1 MQEANNLTTYSDES
15 PGSKISIKETLS
27 FAMGNGFAMFLA
39 QMGAIMFLTIFWTDV
54 VLIPAAI
61 VGTIF
66 LFSRIF
72 DGFTDVLAGAI
83 IHKTKTRMGKAR
95 PWLLWMA
102 LPSAFT
108 VSILFYAPD
117 FSLAGK
123 IAYAAITYNLFAFFY
138 LTMGGIAILSSV
150 SLITQNQAERSK
162 LVMVA
167 MIFSAIASIV
177 ISAATYKGIEVF
189 GGGSRGYF
197 LFFTIIGII
206 TGLGI
211 LIQFLGTKERA
222 FASAGK
228 TCDSIPWTTGMKHLI
243 KNKYWWI
250 ANGITF
256 FNLLFVGFMAINI
269 FFVVYVLKRQD
280 MVGPVMGLQY
290 VGLIVGSIVL
300 MPVVKKI
307 GKRKGLMLST
317 TIQIIASIIMFIEPT
332 SLPLILIGIFIR
344 GFGSISIGLQQSFL
358 ADTVEYGEWK
368 CGARTEG
375 LCFSSA
381 SFCMKVAT
389 GLGGAMVGW
398 MLAWGGY
405 VPNAAQQSS
414 KALSAITFMFIG
426 SLAVLAIVQ
435 FILAYFF
442 KLDNE
447 YNDILR
453 DLKNRREKATP

>member
-1 MQEANNLTTYSDES
+1 MQSIKNHAIEGTD
-15 PGSKISIKETLS
+15 SKISLKETLS
-27 FAMGNGFAMFLA
+27 FSMGNGFAMFFGN
-39 QMGAIMFLTIFWTDV
+39 MGAIMFLTIFWTDV
-54 VLIPAAI
+54 ALIPAAA

-72 DGFTDVLAGAI
+72 DGFTDILAGAI
-83 IHKTKTRMGKAR
+83 IHKTKSKYGKAR

-102 LPSAFT
+102 LPTAVT

-117 FSLAGK
+117 FSMTGK

-138 LTMGGIAILSSV
+138 LTMGGIAILTSIA
-150 SLITQNQAERSK
+150 LITQNQAERSK

-167 MIFSAIASIV
+167 MVFSAVASII
-177 ISAATYKGIEVF
+177 ISAGTYKGIEIF

-197 LFFTIIGII
+197 LFFTIVGIL

-222 FASAGK
+222 HSATGQ
-228 TCDSIPWTTGMKHLI
+228 TSDSMPWTTGMKHVV

-256 FNLLFVGFMAINI
+256 FNLLFVGFMAINVY
-269 FFVVYVLKRQD
+269 FVIYVLKRPE

-290 VGLIVGSIVL
+290 VGLIVGNIVL

-307 GKRKGLMLST
+307 GKRKGLMIGT
-317 TIQIIASIIMFIEPT
+317 AIQVIASIIMFINPT

-368 CGARTEG
+368 CGIRTEG

-381 SFCMKVAT
+381 SFCMKLAT

-398 MLAWGGY
+398 LLALGNY
-405 VPNAAQQSS
+405 VPNAPEQSPR
-414 KALSAITFMFIG
+414 ALSLITFMFIG
-426 SLAVLAIVQ
+426 SLAIMAVIQ
-435 FILAYFF
+435 FFLAYIF

-447 YNDILR
+447 YDKILC
-453 DLKNRREKATP
+453 DLKDRREAAKA